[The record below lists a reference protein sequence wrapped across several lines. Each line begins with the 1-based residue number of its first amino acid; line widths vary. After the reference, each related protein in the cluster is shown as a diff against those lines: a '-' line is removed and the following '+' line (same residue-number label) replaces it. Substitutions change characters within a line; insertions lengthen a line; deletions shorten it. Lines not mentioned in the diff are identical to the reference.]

1 MNLYQIKTDMEL
13 ASVYSIPTNY
23 HSRTLLPGY
32 SHLPGG
38 ETTATMRFQC
48 DTPGFKGNVQY
59 PPIWM
64 AWVKNVLNESDKSR
78 YQYLF
83 RRAGG
88 IQNSET
94 EGRMEQLGCEG
105 NYVNVIAI
113 EGNKYFIST
122 FETDQAPPEKWD
134 GFDPRV
140 HRITVVNRLDQL
152 TRSTAKEVWFP
163 LMARPGERLWLDVK
177 YLKPVFVSP
186 LPVAEFDI
194 TIDKDKSPHISN

>member
-1 MNLYQIKTDMEL
+1 MNLYIIKTDMECP
-13 ASVYSIPTNY
+13 SVYTIPTNY

-48 DTPGFKGNVQY
+48 DSPGFKGNVQY
-59 PPIWM
+59 PPAWM
-64 AWVKNVLNESDKSR
+64 AWVKNTLNEGDKTR

-83 RRAGG
+83 RQAGG
-88 IQNSET
+88 IQNSSI

-105 NYVNVIAI
+105 NFVEVIAI
-113 EGNKYFIST
+113 EGNKYYIST
-122 FETDQAPPEKWD
+122 FTTDQAPPSKWD

-140 HRITVVNRLDQL
+140 HRITVVNKLDQL

-163 LMARPGERLWLDVK
+163 LMARPGERLWLDEK
-177 YLKPVFVSP
+177 YLKPVMPPIQSF
-186 LPVAEFDI
+186 ATFEI
-194 TIDKDKSPHISN
+194 GIDLDKMARVK